1 MWLNMGFVQKDTCP
15 PSCCPVHSLGW
26 GIGRV
31 GGSLSAP
38 DFSKQQVLRPSHQLA
53 QQRASPAVI
62 GCFPWSWP
70 KSA

>member
-1 MWLNMGFVQKDTCP
+1 MWMNMLLVP
-15 PSCCPVHSLGW
+15 PLATHALLWLGCW
-26 GIGRV
+26 QG
-31 GGSLSAP
+31 GGSPSAP
-38 DFSKQQVLRPSHQLA
+38 NFSEQQVFGLSHQLA